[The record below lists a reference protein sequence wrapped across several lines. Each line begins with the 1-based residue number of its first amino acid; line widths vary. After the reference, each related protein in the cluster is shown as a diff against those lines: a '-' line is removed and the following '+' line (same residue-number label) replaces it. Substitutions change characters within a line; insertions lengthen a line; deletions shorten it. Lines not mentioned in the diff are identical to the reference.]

1 LEIVG
6 SLEGNKEE
14 VEIESEGVED
24 EAKGKMAS
32 SNTTS
37 REI

>member
-1 LEIVG
+1 LEIAG
-6 SLEGNKEE
+6 SSEGNKEE

-24 EAKGKMAS
+24 EAKGKTAS
-32 SNTTS
+32 SITTS